1 MELECKRVQNE
12 IKLRLKKDSSVI
24 NSLDIKFDL

>member
-12 IKLRLKKDSSVI
+12 IKLRLKKDSSVN